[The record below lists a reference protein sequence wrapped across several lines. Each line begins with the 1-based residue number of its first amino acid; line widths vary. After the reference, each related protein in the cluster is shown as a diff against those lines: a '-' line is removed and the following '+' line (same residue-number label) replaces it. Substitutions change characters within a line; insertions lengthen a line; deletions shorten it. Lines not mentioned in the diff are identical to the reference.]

1 MLNAKNKARLHQLKA
16 RQKARKNRAEL
27 RDMFIYE
34 FKTLLSPQKKDER
47 FEWQKPQS
55 KSKWA
60 LYAVAGVL
68 TAGILYSL
76 LKKK

>member
-16 RQKARKNRAEL
+16 RQKARKNRADI
-27 RDMFIYE
+27 RNMFIYE
-34 FKTLLSPQKKDER
+34 FKTLLSPSKKEER
-47 FEWQKPQS
+47 FEWQKPRK

-76 LKKK
+76 FKKK